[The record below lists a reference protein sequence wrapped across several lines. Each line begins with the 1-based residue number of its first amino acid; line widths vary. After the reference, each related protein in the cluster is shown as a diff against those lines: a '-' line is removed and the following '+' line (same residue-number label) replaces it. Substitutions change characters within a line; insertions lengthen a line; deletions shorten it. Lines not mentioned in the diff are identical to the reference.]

1 MLSFKNNY
9 FKLGLKYRFSNHL
22 SSIKMPLMALTLNKQ
37 VVVKGKR
44 DLELLFNTISFLA
57 LIGIF
62 TWVIINEG
70 QYLSI
75 ETDDGYV
82 K

>member
-1 MLSFKNNY
+1 
-9 FKLGLKYRFSNHL
+9 
-22 SSIKMPLMALTLNKQ
+22 MALTLNKQ